1 MPALPSLPLLEEYVR
16 IGVDLGSI
24 PPERVDAY
32 LAQARWTR
40 ATWASVDQ
48 MYRAR
53 FAREPDLQAAFQNA
67 LAHERARRAGGTR

>member
-1 MPALPSLPLLEEYVR
+1 MPALPTLPPLEEYVR

-24 PPERVDAY
+24 PADRVDAY

-40 ATWASVDQ
+40 ANWSSVDQ

-53 FAREPDLQAAFQNA
+53 FAREPELQAAFQNA
-67 LAHERARRAGGTR
+67 LARERARRAGGQR